1 MRRLVPTF
9 GPLAWHAGVLAW
21 LTWPLAARLGTHLSD
36 SHGAARFDGIATAY
50 VLARES
56 HALIANPLRFFEG
69 NFYHPTPHSLLYGP
83 SAFGALPLFA
93 PVFWLTGNPAL
104 ALNATFLGGVLLTAW
119 TLHLVVH
126 WWTGSHL
133 GGAIAGLTFLTT
145 RWVLWEFV
153 PTAPFYAVLF
163 YFPLIVFLAAQP
175 TTTFRGILPL
185 ATLVFLQCLSDPIY
199 IGPAV
204 LGPLGAIAL
213 GRLLRPETRAAGR
226 ALVAGLATAIVAVIV
241 AHAGQVWI
249 RLQAPLTQ
257 QTAWGT
263 AGTASVDVPWGLLG
277 WQAPT
282 AVAPAALVL
291 IAIGTVL
298 VALRGSRAAPRAAW
312 LHGWIWAGLGVF
324 MSLSPILHVGRHTLE
339 LPWAAWIPI
348 YRLLRVPSRL
358 GVAGLIG
365 MSLLAGLALAECA
378 RRITARPALRP
389 AALAFVA
396 LFGWGIYAEYA
407 HGFGTPRYLRKELP
421 SPYPVV
427 EALRS
432 DTPVIAELRKPGGPL
447 LELPLGRL
455 DVLPPFHAR
464 AMYRSIYHWRPL
476 LNGYDSYWPA
486 GFPERM
492 HTAAQLPDREALAT
506 LRRET
511 GLETIL
517 VQTADLDIDARLP
530 WEAIAARGRDDL
542 ELIARDGGDLLF
554 RVRPGAGSSAATPP
568 GP

>member
-1 MRRLVPTF
+1 MRRLVPTI

-21 LTWPLAARLGTHLSD
+21 LTWPLPARLGTHLSD
-36 SHGAARFDGIATAY
+36 SHGAARFDAIAVAY

-56 HALIANPLRFFEG
+56 HALVTNPLRFFEG
-69 NFYHPTPHSLLYGP
+69 NFYYPSPHSLLYGP

-104 ALNATFLGGVLLTAW
+104 ALNVTFLGGVLLTTW

-153 PTAPFYAVLF
+153 PTAPFYAVLC

-185 ATLVFLQCLSDPIY
+185 AALIFLQCLSDPIY

-204 LGPLGAIAL
+204 LGPVGAIAC
-213 GRLLRPETRAAGR
+213 GRLLRPATRPAGR
-226 ALVAGLATAIVAVIV
+226 ALAAGLAAAVVGVIV
-241 AHAGQVWI
+241 VHAGQVWI
-249 RLQAPLTQ
+249 RLGAPLTQ

-291 IAIGTVL
+291 IAIGTGL
-298 VALRGSRAAPRAAW
+298 VAWRGSSGDLRAAW
-312 LHGWIWAGLGVF
+312 LHAWIWAGLGIF
-324 MSLSPILHVGRHTLE
+324 MSLSPILHLGRQTIE
-339 LPWAAWIPI
+339 LPWSHWLPI
-348 YRLLRVPSRL
+348 YRLLRVPARL
-358 GVAGLIG
+358 GVAGLVG

-378 RRITARPALRP
+378 RRLASRPALRLLP
-389 AALAFVA
+389 VALAA
-396 LFGWGIYAEYA
+396 LFGGGIYAEYL
-407 HGFGTPRYLRKELP
+407 HGFGTPRFLRKELP

-432 DTPVIAELRKPGGPL
+432 DTTVVAELRKPGGPL
-447 LELPLGRL
+447 LELPLGKF

-464 AMYRSIYHWRPL
+464 AMYRSIFHWRPL

-492 HTAAQLPDREALAT
+492 HLAAQLPDRDALAT

-517 VQTADLDIDARLP
+517 VQTADLDVDARLP

-542 ELIARDGGDLLF
+542 ALIGREGTDLLF
-554 RVRPGAGSSAATPP
+554 RVTPAAGPRATTRPEP
-568 GP
+568 